1 MHSNFIT
8 APDYIENIL
17 IIGASDE
24 EIKNCAESV
33 KDSGTAYNVY
43 FYNPETPNREWLNH
57 VAFRVD
63 TILLLETLL
72 EIKVPNPVGFG
83 ANCKLK
89 TPAEYFINK
98 Q

>member
-8 APDYIENIL
+8 APDYVENIL
-17 IIGASDE
+17 VIGATLPE
-24 EIKNCAESV
+24 AEAIADV
-33 KDSGTAYNVY
+33 CRNNDQAYNVY
-43 FYNPETPNREWLNH
+43 FYNSSTEDVAWLNR

-63 TILLLETLL
+63 TILLQENLL
-72 EIKVPNPVGFG
+72 EFKMPNPVGFG
-83 ANCKLK
+83 PNCELK